1 MIRGLIFLIL
11 LISSAATHAQ
21 GISYNLGRPATSDE
35 IQVLDFAIRPDGA
48 ELPDGSGNAEQGA
61 SIYAMKCAGCHGP
74 EGEGAVAPE
83 LVGRRSVLNYWPHAT
98 SLWDY
103 IYRAMPLFQ
112 EGSLTFDE
120 VYALTAYLLER
131 SAIIDGDLM
140 LTDENL
146 ADVEMPN
153 RDGYEEPPISQW
165 EPGMRRIFEIID
177 P

>member
-1 MIRGLIFLIL
+1 MIRGLVFLTL
-11 LISSAATHAQ
+11 LISVVAVHAQ

-35 IQVLDFAIRPDGA
+35 IQAWDYAIRPDGA
-48 ELPDGSGNAEQGA
+48 ELPDGSGNAVQGA
-61 SIYAMKCAGCHGP
+61 PLYAMKCAGCHGP
-74 EGEGAVAPE
+74 EGEGAIAPQI
-83 LVGRRSVLNYWPHAT
+83 VGRRSVMSYWPHAT
-98 SLWDY
+98 SVWDY

-120 VYALTAYLLER
+120 AYALTAFLLER
-131 SAIIDGDLM
+131 SSIIDAELM
-140 LTDENL
+140 LTKENL